1 MKRIIYTFVAALAL
15 VACTPDNGVSN
26 KVRIAVS
33 FEDEQENTKGQ
44 QRISAVDK
52 GGDVIDVNWEE
63 GDVLYYQKEGE
74 DISTANPF
82 EIVSGVGTKHAFFEN
97 EDFIGFENTF
107 TLYYHG
113 ASTLNFENNVA
124 KTQSAIINKFG
135 QIEINKGYLMYTA
148 TNCKIG
154 SGITLKPNF
163 AILGV
168 KITSDNATDATTL
181 ALNKKAVLGKQ
192 EGGSY
197 IPYYV
202 STLIKEDGAT
212 ELTVAPIYYF
222 VFPYD
227 YEDMQKNNYLV
238 EGMSL
243 WFANETAERE
253 CCNRLQFNS
262 PFNLVPGAAQIIT
275 VTVKQ
280 NTEWVSGSSNVHEEY
295 EIDKAQ

>member
-44 QRISAVDK
+44 QRISAVDE
-52 GGDVIDVNWEE
+52 GGDIIKVKWEE
-63 GDVLYYQKEGE
+63 EDVLYYQKEGE
-74 DISTANPF
+74 EDVNTANPF
-82 EIVSGVGTKHAFFEN
+82 QIVSGVGTRHAFFEN

-113 ASTLNFENNVA
+113 ASTPDFDNNVA
-124 KTQSAIINKFG
+124 TPQSAIINKFG

-181 ALNKKAVLGKQ
+181 ALNKKAVLGKE
-192 EGGSY
+192 EGGHY
-197 IPYYV
+197 TPYYV
-202 STLIKEDGAT
+202 STLDKDKEDGAT

-227 YEDMQKNNYLV
+227 YEDMQKNNYL

-243 WFANETAERE
+243 WFANETAAQE

-275 VTVKQ
+275 VIVKR
-280 NTEWVSGSSNVHEEY
+280 NTEWVNVHEEY